1 MNSSFRSF
9 HFEHEITWMVKH
21 LTFFVCWGAHILLLR
36 NFSFPILLQ
45 PSQPSYFVVNKL
57 GSSVKSLFKKQIV
70 GIAIG
75 ISQGCF
81 LSLIG
86 EGTIRP
92 TLKPFRLQLW
102 QVPDGALFVRR
113 VPLTCQFNPVQA
125 RCTTVKLKMIY
136 IYMYTIL
143 RCIYTRMCIHIA
155 FLHISVHIYVF
166 LYAHNFRVCILNLG
180 PRKEAVRNGNL
191 TTFHRTGGLAGPQK
205 FPHGR
210 VFLHKPF
217 I

>member
-21 LTFFVCWGAHILLLR
+21 LTFFVCWGAHHILLLR

-75 ISQGCF
+75 ISQGRF

-86 EGTIRP
+86 EGNIRP

-113 VPLTCQFNPVQA
+113 VPLTCQLNPVQA

-136 IYMYTIL
+136 YIYNFEVYIHVCVYILHFYTYL
-143 RCIYTRMCIHIA
+143 CIY
-155 FLHISVHIYVF
+155 IYIF
-166 LYAHNFRVCILNLG
+166 FGMHILNLG
-180 PRKEAVRNGNL
+180 PRKERFAME
-191 TTFHRTGGLAGPQK
+191 T
-205 FPHGR
+205 
-210 VFLHKPF
+210 
-217 I
+217 

>member
-136 IYMYTIL
+136 IY
-143 RCIYTRMCIHIA
+143 
-155 FLHISVHIYVF
+155 IYV
-166 LYAHNFRVCILNLG
+166 YNFEVYIHTYVYTYCISTHICAYICFFVC
-180 PRKEAVRNGNL
+180 
-191 TTFHRTGGLAGPQK
+191 T
-205 FPHGR
+205 
-210 VFLHKPF
+210 
-217 I
+217 